1 MVKTVIPIR
10 HRRKGIKNVIEPNP
24 ALSAEGVGPQEKPQ
38 FEMPLLTAL
47 SRAFY
52 WQWLLDGGR
61 VESGSEIARREGLH
75 PSTVN
80 ELLRLTI
87 LTPDLIQKILK
98 GEQPEGLSIL
108 WFTRNRLPM
117 VWSEQAKV
125 LVAGPQLV
133 PN

>member
-1 MVKTVIPIR
+1 M
-10 HRRKGIKNVIEPNP
+10 IEPTP
-24 ALSAEGVGPQEKPQ
+24 QLLVEGVEPQEKPQ

-52 WQWLLDGGR
+52 WQWLLDEGR
-61 VESGSEIARREGLH
+61 LESGSEIARREGLH

-87 LTPDLIQKILK
+87 LAPDLVQRILK

-108 WFTRNRLPM
+108 WFTRNRLP
-117 VWSEQAKV
+117 VDWAEQRKD
-125 LVAGPQLV
+125 LML
-133 PN
+133 